1 MYKRQVHILIP
12 SSFGEGKADQPLA
25 RAWDYGWQNVHDGL
39 DGVAIDLPALH
50 VTPGKSGLIPL
61 NIRIKDPIWPARD
74 MIDVSISVPAG
85 QARTLWLDLR
95 DRTLSNDSLYLTIAS
110 GAADFNAASLDGT
123 RIRLVFKPRA
133 EALKEH
139 VPDRLQQVKDNWA
152 YLVEE
157 HTASMRAAL
166 YARLHGD
173 VTDLLRVDPDN
184 VEGRTYWADIDYR
197 PENLPPVTLPAVPD
211 GVPGWAARQLQDLA
225 LVRHFVDWW
234 IDERQVPY
242 GDFGGGISDDTDL
255 TQQWPGVALMG
266 VEPDKLNASLRALS
280 DAVYKNGMIVNGLG
294 YITTDELHAYEEGL
308 NSNAQRLYL
317 NWGEPRA
324 VERLME
330 NTRALQGIIL
340 KNPAGHMHFSSNW
353 YGGRKIYREGPW
365 EWQKPY
371 SFAVMHGPILMGLY
385 NGNPGAMGLVT
396 GVMDGL
402 LAHGKQD
409 AKGLWQYPNDIN
421 WRSDA
426 ERKGDGGGASLPPQA
441 AWSAW
446 RLTGDTRYLRP
457 IDTIIAKG
465 GTGALGQFDGNGFAQ
480 LPDGAALLAKLA
492 SDDTRGQFGRYA
504 AWLKTGDLS
513 QIEKLHEE
521 AITEKIQRMGM
532 MTDGHWWSDR
542 VEQPSDILQRE
553 RLGGIALVRGQ
564 YWPGN
569 LVSWR
574 FAEPDGAEKVALLV
588 GNEAPGH
595 VRVTGWNTSDHVQ
608 KATMSTWD
616 IPAGEWE
623 MQVGQGA
630 PVHVTLERSA
640 GVPVEFAAH
649 GETVLDFRLVKPGDP
664 VDRRPDLGIGR
675 DDVTVTRGRVEVTV
689 HSLGAVATGGG
700 SVALIGAD
708 GAVLATQPLAPM
720 AAPVDLL
727 PRTQVVRFALRPDL
741 AGKGFSLRVALPGD
755 AAEVTKLNNQVTVEA
770 TR

>member
-1 MYKRQVHILIP
+1 
-12 SSFGEGKADQPLA
+12 
-25 RAWDYGWQNVHDGL
+25 VHDGL

-74 MIDVSISVPAG
+74 MIDVSVSVLPG

-95 DRTLSNDSLYLTIAS
+95 DRILSNDSLYLTVAS

-157 HTASMRAAL
+157 HTASMRAGL

-184 VEGRTYWADIDYR
+184 LEGRTYWADIDYR
-197 PENLPPVTLPAVPD
+197 PENLPPVALPAVAQ

-340 KNPAGHMHFSSNW
+340 KNPAGHMHFASNW
-353 YGGRKIYREGPW
+353 YGGRKVYREGPW

-371 SFAVMHGPILMGLY
+371 SFSVMHGPILMGLY
-385 NGNPGAMGLVT
+385 NGNPAAKGLVT
-396 GVMDGL
+396 GVMDGCWPMGSRTRR
-402 LAHGKQD
+402 ACGNI
-409 AKGLWQYPNDIN
+409 PTT
-421 WRSDA
+421 ST
-426 ERKGDGGGASLPPQA
+426 GAAMPSARAMAAGPLPPQV

-446 RLTGDTRYLRP
+446 RLTGIRVICAPSTRSLRR
-457 IDTIIAKG
+457 
-465 GTGALGQFDGNGFAQ
+465 
-480 LPDGAALLAKLA
+480 AARARWA
-492 SDDTRGQFGRYA
+492 SSTAMVLRNCPMARLCWRRFRA
-504 AWLKTGDLS
+504 
-513 QIEKLHEE
+513 
-521 AITEKIQRMGM
+521 RM
-532 MTDGHWWSDR
+532 
-542 VEQPSDILQRE
+542 P
-553 RLGGIALVRGQ
+553 
-564 YWPGN
+564 
-569 LVSWR
+569 
-574 FAEPDGAEKVALLV
+574 
-588 GNEAPGH
+588 
-595 VRVTGWNTSDHVQ
+595 
-608 KATMSTWD
+608 
-616 IPAGEWE
+616 
-623 MQVGQGA
+623 
-630 PVHVTLERSA
+630 
-640 GVPVEFAAH
+640 
-649 GETVLDFRLVKPGDP
+649 
-664 VDRRPDLGIGR
+664 
-675 DDVTVTRGRVEVTV
+675 
-689 HSLGAVATGGG
+689 GAVRALCG
-700 SVALIGAD
+700 VAED
-708 GAVLATQPLAPM
+708 GRPVANRK
-720 AAPVDLL
+720 AA
-727 PRTQVVRFALRPDL
+727 
-741 AGKGFSLRVALPGD
+741 
-755 AAEVTKLNNQVTVEA
+755 
-770 TR
+770 